1 MVASQGSCRLRM
13 SDETRL
19 LVASRFRTL
28 GEPYRL
34 RILQTLRQG
43 AMTVGELVHSLDG
56 NQPNISRHLQILYQ
70 AGIVSRRR
78 SGSNIIY
85 SIKDL
90 TVFTLCELVL
100 GK

>member
-1 MVASQGSCRLRM
+1 
-13 SDETRL
+13 
-19 LVASRFRTL
+19 
-28 GEPYRL
+28 
-34 RILQTLRQG
+34 
-43 AMTVGELVHSLDG
+43 MTVGELVHSLDG